1 MNNLSSSLSTLFCMI
16 LATSATLRGENFT
29 NRALKS
35 LQTCAPAVSESFVSL
50 LIFIFNWKIY
60 WVNVGAGAKKCPF
73 HNFLKI
79 KGLQSQQT
87 GDRWWRDSVVN

>member
-16 LATSATLRGENFT
+16 LATSATLRGKNFT

-50 LIFIFNWKIY
+50 LIFIFKKIY
-60 WVNVGAGAKKCPF
+60 WVNVGAGAKKYPF
-73 HNFLKI
+73 HNFLII